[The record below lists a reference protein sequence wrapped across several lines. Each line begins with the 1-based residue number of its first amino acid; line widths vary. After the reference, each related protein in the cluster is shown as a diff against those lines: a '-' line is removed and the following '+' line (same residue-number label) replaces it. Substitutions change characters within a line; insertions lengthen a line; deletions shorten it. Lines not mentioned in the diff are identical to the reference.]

1 MSEEK
6 VAPKP
11 IAQVLVD
18 VSKEVGAVKKDGHNR
33 QQNFIFRGI
42 DAVVNA
48 VHPALV
54 KHGVFLQPEVLDA
67 VYSTATT
74 NNGKIV
80 NVVRIRYRLTFHG
93 PAGDSISVTVWGEAN
108 DHGDKAT
115 AKAHSVALRTALLQ
129 PLCLPTDE
137 KDPDEDSYIHEAP
150 QAPQG
155 PTEEQKAQY
164 QALSA
169 KLQEATTSE
178 VVAQIVEEAEKVPC
192 VEPLRPQLVNHL
204 LRLVPILQEVEGL
217 RGLWQVAE
225 RAGVFE
231 SVKDAILARVQEL
244 NGAGDGVQ

>member
-33 QQNFIFRGI
+33 QQNFNFRGI
-42 DAVVNA
+42 DAVTNA

-74 NNGKIV
+74 NNGKVV

-137 KDPDEDSYIHEAP
+137 KDPDEDSYVHEAP
-150 QAPQG
+150 QAPRRNK
-155 PTEEQKAQY
+155 KAQY

-192 VEPLRPQLVNHL
+192 IEPLRPQLVNHL

-217 RGLWQVAE
+217 RLLWQVAE

>member
-33 QQNFIFRGI
+33 QQNFNFRGI
-42 DAVVNA
+42 DAVTNA

-74 NNGKIV
+74 NNGKVV

-137 KDPDEDSYIHEAP
+137 KDPDEDSYVHE
-150 QAPQG
+150 APQG

-192 VEPLRPQLVNHL
+192 IEPLRPQLVNHL

-217 RGLWQVAE
+217 RLLWQVAE